1 MDEAKKLTHRLLYA
15 ANCFPNVTLRFRSA
29 RFSSG
34 FLPVHRPGTA
44 PIVVISLSSLV
55 KP

>member
-1 MDEAKKLTHRLLYA
+1 MDEAKKLTRRLLYA
-15 ANCFPNVTLRFRSA
+15 ANFAVERHLRFRSA

>member
-15 ANCFPNVTLRFRSA
+15 ANFADLRFRSA